1 MADIN
6 RVLGVRDAGSET
18 FTMSDGAAEQTAV
31 AGQDERYCLLVE
43 NSDTSTAGVIIK
55 AGDGIRSSIGDLLV
69 TVAQNE
75 RKVINL
81 DSSRFKMLSGENAGK
96 FVIEIKNEA
105 GDSAFGGTVT
115 NVKLAALQL

>member
-75 RKVINL
+75 RKIINL
-81 DSSRFKMLSGENAGK
+81 ESSRFKMLSGKNVGK
-96 FVIEIKNEA
+96 FVIEIKDEA
-105 GDSAFGGTVT
+105 GTSAFGGTVT
-115 NVKLAALQL
+115 NVKLAAIQL

>member
-18 FTMSDGAAEQTAV
+18 FTMSDGAAEQTAA

-81 DSSRFKMLSGENAGK
+81 ESSRFKMLCGENAGK

-105 GDSAFGGTVT
+105 GDSAFGGTIT

>member
-75 RKVINL
+75 HKIINL
-81 DSSRFKMLSGENAGK
+81 DSSRFKMLSGNNAGK

-105 GDSAFGGTVT
+105 GDSAFGGTIT

>member
-18 FTMSDGAAEQTAV
+18 FTMSDGAAEQTAA

-81 DSSRFKMLSGENAGK
+81 ESSRFKMLSGENAGK

-105 GDSAFGGTVT
+105 GDSAFGGTIT

>member
-55 AGDGIRSSIGDLLV
+55 AGDGIRSSIGNLLV

-75 RKVINL
+75 RKIINL
-81 DSSRFKMLSGENAGK
+81 ESSRFKMLSGKNAGK
-96 FVIEIKNEA
+96 FVIEIKDEA
-105 GDSAFGGTVT
+105 GTSPFGGTVT
-115 NVKLAALQL
+115 NVKLAAIQL

>member
-6 RVLGVRDAGSET
+6 RILGMRDAGSET

-75 RKVINL
+75 RKIINL

-96 FVIEIKNEA
+96 FVVQIKDEA
-105 GDSAFGGTVT
+105 GTSAFGGTVT
-115 NVKLAALQL
+115 NVKLAAIQL

>member
-18 FTMSDGAAEQTAV
+18 FTMSDGEAEQTAA

-43 NSDTSTAGVIIK
+43 NSDTSTAGVVIK

-81 DSSRFKMLSGENAGK
+81 DSSRFKRLSGNNAGK
-96 FVIEIKNEA
+96 FVIEIKDEA
-105 GDSAFGGTVT
+105 GTSAFGGTVT

>member
-18 FTMSDGAAEQTAV
+18 FTMSDGAAEQTA
-31 AGQDERYCLLVE
+31 AARQDERYCLLVE

-81 DSSRFKMLSGENAGK
+81 ESSRFKMLSGENAGK

-105 GDSAFGGTVT
+105 GDSAFGGTIT

>member
-18 FTMSDGAAEQTAV
+18 FTMSDGAAEQTAA

-75 RKVINL
+75 RKIINL
-81 DSSRFKMLSGENAGK
+81 ESSRFKMLSGNNAGK

-105 GDSAFGGTVT
+105 GDSAFGGTIT

>member
-18 FTMSDGAAEQTAV
+18 FELSAGAAEQTAV
-31 AGQDERYCLLVE
+31 AGQDELYCLLVE
-43 NSDTSTAGVIIK
+43 NSDTNTAGVIIK

-75 RKVINL
+75 RKIINL
-81 DSSRFKMLSGENAGK
+81 DSSRFKMLSGDNAGK
-96 FVIEIKNEA
+96 FVIQIKNEA
-105 GDSAFGGTVT
+105 GTGAFGGTIT
-115 NVKLAALQL
+115 NVKLAAIQL

>member
-18 FTMSDGAAEQTAV
+18 FTMSDGAAEQTAA

-81 DSSRFKMLSGENAGK
+81 ESSRFKMLSGENAGK

>member
-6 RVLGVRDAGSET
+6 RELGVRDAGSET
-18 FTMSDGAAEQTAV
+18 FTMSDGAAEQTAA

-81 DSSRFKMLSGENAGK
+81 ESSRFKMLSGENAGK

-105 GDSAFGGTVT
+105 GDSAFGGTIT

>member
-18 FTMSDGAAEQTAV
+18 FTMSDGAAEQTAA

-81 DSSRFKMLSGENAGK
+81 ESSRFKMLSGKNAGK

-105 GDSAFGGTVT
+105 GDSAFGGTIT

>member
-81 DSSRFKMLSGENAGK
+81 ESSRFKMLSGENAGK

>member
-81 DSSRFKMLSGENAGK
+81 ESSRFKMLSGKNAGK
-96 FVIEIKNEA
+96 FVIEIKDEA
-105 GDSAFGGTVT
+105 GTSAFGGTVT
-115 NVKLAALQL
+115 NVKLAAIQL